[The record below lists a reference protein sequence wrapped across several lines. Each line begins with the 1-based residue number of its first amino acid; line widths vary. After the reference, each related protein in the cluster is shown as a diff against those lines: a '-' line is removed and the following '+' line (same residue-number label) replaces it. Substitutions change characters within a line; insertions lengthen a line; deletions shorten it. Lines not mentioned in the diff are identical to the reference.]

1 MGRNTPLVKHIS
13 AHSPTKLE
21 QEQMLD
27 NSIAKLISADNIL
40 ATNAEVIVKL
50 LGSAPKTLEFSP
62 TIALGIKDLEL
73 KWNIE
78 LVEKKITP
86 RMLCIFGS
94 LELPTE
100 IQTIR
105 KFKFQ
110 NKIGFGSTC
119 EQHEITMNGFAV
131 TSQRQIEFSRRS
143 EAARECPR
151 IAREASEL
159 DMHIRSLPQ
168 GSERAQMERSYGQLV
183 LKRESMCGLKKRQ
196 ETALEQIE
204 IEITAT
210 PNLPVEVYTVGR
222 YLDSILKGLLV
233 EYINQLPNFRIRDMH
248 GVKMVIEFDQRLE
261 ALNLKITSP
270 MDTTVYRNIRLPFWL
285 RQIFPLHHSTNL
297 DEQVY
302 RALFGERLYGK
313 CILDQDHVH
322 TFDKRTYNYQLDD
335 CYHLVAADCTKRNT
349 HAVLAKEKDNV
360 KHVMAFIENHKIV
373 IEEPALRYTRPTTAF
388 TVKMQTG
395 QERMVVAEVMPD
407 RVVSLLGG
415 LVTVQWSRGIVTVD
429 TPAHRVIYNGKVMD
443 VLDKAIL
450 ASGDHCGLC
459 GDHNRMKQA
468 DIKSSSRCVHTSLVS
483 MAQSFRVN
491 SAIEQC
497 TPLPAAAIER
507 LSKEKTMCV
516 RPSSP
521 LQISYFTPVTEA
533 KVLQHA
539 VLHRSGEVCF
549 SKTMLP
555 ECAIGFMASET
566 LVKEAGF
573 VCLPAAAP
581 ETKDILRRVHLGQE
595 CTELTAMPVTFTT
608 RVHVAKECRRQ

>member
-1 MGRNTPLVKHIS
+1 MG
-13 AHSPTKLE
+13 
-21 QEQMLD
+21 
-27 NSIAKLISADNIL
+27 
-40 ATNAEVIVKL
+40 
-50 LGSAPKTLEFSP
+50 GS
-62 TIALGIKDLEL
+62 
-73 KWNIE
+73 
-78 LVEKKITP
+78 
-86 RMLCIFGS
+86 
-94 LELPTE
+94 
-100 IQTIR
+100 
-105 KFKFQ
+105 
-110 NKIGFGSTC
+110 
-119 EQHEITMNGFAV
+119 
-131 TSQRQIEFSRRS
+131 
-143 EAARECPR
+143 
-151 IAREASEL
+151 
-159 DMHIRSLPQ
+159 
-168 GSERAQMERSYGQLV
+168 
-183 LKRESMCGLKKRQ
+183 
-196 ETALEQIE
+196 
-204 IEITAT
+204 
-210 PNLPVEVYTVGR
+210 
-222 YLDSILKGLLV
+222 
-233 EYINQLPNFRIRDMH
+233 
-248 GVKMVIEFDQRLE
+248 
-261 ALNLKITSP
+261 
-270 MDTTVYRNIRLPFWL
+270 
-285 RQIFPLHHSTNL
+285 
-297 DEQVY
+297 
-302 RALFGERLYGK
+302 
-313 CILDQDHVH
+313 
-322 TFDKRTYNYQLDD
+322 
-335 CYHLVAADCTKRNT
+335 

-360 KHVMAFIENHKIV
+360 KHVMIFIENHKIV

-395 QERMVVAEVMPD
+395 QESMVVVEVMPD

-521 LQISYFTPVTEA
+521 LQISYFTPATEA

-539 VLHRSGEVCF
+539 VLHRAGQVCF

-573 VCLPAAAP
+573 VCLPAAAA
-581 ETKDILRRVHLGQE
+581 ETKVSL
-595 CTELTAMPVTFTT
+595 
-608 RVHVAKECRRQ
+608 